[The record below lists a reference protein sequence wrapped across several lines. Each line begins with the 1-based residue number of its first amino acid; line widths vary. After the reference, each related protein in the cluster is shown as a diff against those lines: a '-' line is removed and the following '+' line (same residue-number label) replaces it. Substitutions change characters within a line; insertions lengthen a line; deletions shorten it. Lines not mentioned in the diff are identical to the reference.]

1 MGYRELYQESNEQA
15 AERFELVMERI
26 AQIAEQTDVP
36 EVYDDYFKKTA
47 AFLLQ
52 LKEIVTE
59 KENASTE
66 TKTMEALEQ
75 ENKALYEDLFAENYA
90 TGYGNP
96 AYAVEKLG
104 EEYGQI
110 LSFLYA
116 ECRKHIKDAYC
127 AKKMNVTI
135 AAELFVEVYNFFE
148 DAELVDEN
156 SFMEL
161 GSLVTARSTDFNLAN
176 TDTPSDGVITG
187 YGLIDGSLVYVYSQ
201 NASVLNGTIGEMH
214 AKKIANVYDMAMKMG
229 APVIGFIDCAGMRL
243 QESVDALDGFGRI
256 YAKEIEASGVIPQIS
271 AVFGNCGGGLA
282 VVPALSDF
290 AFMEESKAKMF
301 INSPNAIEGNRIEKC
316 DTSAAKFQSEET
328 GCVDYAGTED
338 EILAQIRELVSML
351 PLNNEGDVYTEECED
366 DLNRACAS
374 MDVMK
379 GDARYLLSEISDGHA
394 FFETKADYAK
404 NMVTGFIKLNGMTV
418 GAVANCTEIHDE
430 EGKTAET
437 FEAALTVKGCEKASE
452 FIRFCD
458 AFEIPVLSI
467 TNVTG
472 FKACMCAEKGLAK
485 ALAHMTS
492 AFASAT
498 CPKVNLIAGDAFG
511 SAYVTMNSKSIGA
524 DLVYAWPETK
534 IGMMDAELAAKIMYA
549 DASADVLAEKA
560 KEYEKL
566 QSNVVTAARRGYV
579 DLIIEPADTRKY
591 LVAAFEMLYT
601 KCVCTPD
608 KKHGTK

>member
-1 MGYRELYQESNEQA
+1 MSSSNDSLAMQ
-15 AERFELVMERI
+15 RI
-26 AQIAEQTDVP
+26 
-36 EVYDDYFKKTA
+36 
-47 AFLLQ
+47 
-52 LKEIVTE
+52 
-59 KENASTE
+59 
-66 TKTMEALEQ
+66 TK
-75 ENKALYEDLFAENYA
+75 
-90 TGYGNP
+90 
-96 AYAVEKLG
+96 
-104 EEYGQI
+104 
-110 LSFLYA
+110 
-116 ECRKHIKDAYC
+116 
-127 AKKMNVTI
+127 
-135 AAELFVEVYNFFE
+135 
-148 DAELVDEN
+148 LVDEN
-156 SFMEL
+156 SFMEI
-161 GSLVTARSTDFNLAN
+161 GSLVTARNTDFNLAD

-187 YGLIDGSLVYVYSQ
+187 YGLIDGNLVYVYSQ
-201 NASVLNGTIGEMH
+201 DASVLNGTIGEMH

-290 AFMEESKAKMF
+290 AFMEETKAKMF

-560 KEYEKL
+560 KEYVNMIRQRAKDGSYVRLGDEAPFGNGPAAANYKVDIYKDSWAGLSKDVLRKRVRFEERLELALEGHFFFDLVRWDIAEDFLNKYVEREKRHIQYL
-566 QSNVVTAARRGYV
+566 NGAVFDKNHRYYAIPLTEIDRSYV
-579 DLIIEPADTRKY
+579 DGKPTLTQNPGY
-591 LVAAFEMLYT
+591 
-601 KCVCTPD
+601 
-608 KKHGTK
+608 